1 MQYSDIPTVAV
12 LFQPIFSDEWEISH
26 SDFEDLQKYV
36 FSKIPVFSQE
46 RIKPIVSP
54 ECKSQFISQLST
66 TYIFRITDFAENDQK
81 TILNMLQM
89 KLHFASKLVG
99 NSQHVYEVKI
109 QVLQKTKLQYHLW
122 LTVQTETQI
131 KSQKKISKLY
141 EKEMKNKELLRDK
154 TKKEKKIVLLAARSK
169 AQNTQLVLKKLET
182 PQYLVGDLRDWEST
196 SAAS

>member
-1 MQYSDIPTVAV
+1 
-12 LFQPIFSDEWEISH
+12 
-26 SDFEDLQKYV
+26 
-36 FSKIPVFSQE
+36 
-46 RIKPIVSP
+46 
-54 ECKSQFISQLST
+54 
-66 TYIFRITDFAENDQK
+66 
-81 TILNMLQM
+81 MLQM